1 MAIMFSRNAS
11 NDNTDFKDLND
22 LKNIKDLK
30 DSKAPDGFKDIIVQS
45 VSPSIRT
52 TVWLLKI
59 MIPISFAVC
68 LAQFYGIIA
77 WCAQWLNPLFC
88 HIGLPGASSIAFLT
102 GATSTTYA
110 ALAVMMTMELTL
122 RQATI
127 IAIMVLICHA
137 LPLECTV
144 NKKVGSKPFRMAF
157 LRICGALLA
166 ALYLNFF
173 LPEMSEPFSALSVS
187 AADATILQVLLNWLL
202 SSLKL
207 SAMIFGII
215 YALMLVQKLME
226 KYGLMQKLEKP
237 LSPLMVFFGLPSNSA
252 YLWLVGNVLGI
263 SYGSAVMLQLEEE
276 GKITREE
283 ADEVNYHL
291 IMNHSMLE
299 DTLVFATAGVSAIWI
314 LSTRLLFAFIL
325 VWCRKAVKRLFRN

>member
-1 MAIMFSRNAS
+1 M
-11 NDNTDFKDLND
+11 LN
-22 LKNIKDLK
+22 IVK
-30 DSKAPDGFKDIIVQS
+30 DSLKPTIK
-45 VSPSIRT
+45 T
-52 TVWLLKI
+52 TLWLLKI

-68 LAQFYGIIA
+68 LAQYFGLIE
-77 WCAQWLNPLFC
+77 WCAGWLNPLFC

-110 ALAVMMTMELTL
+110 ALAVMMSMELTL

-144 NKKVGSKPFRMAF
+144 NKKVGSKPLRMGF

-166 ALYLNFF
+166 AVYLNLV
-173 LPEMSEPFSALSVS
+173 LPELSEPFSALP
-187 AADATILQVLLNWLL
+187 LL
-202 SSLKL
+202 SAEASLTEVLKGWLISSMKL
-207 SAMIFGII
+207 IIMILAII
-215 YALMLVQKLME
+215 YALMFIQRFME
-226 KYGLMQKLEKP
+226 KFGLMQKLTKP
-237 LSPLMVFFGLPSNSA
+237 LEPLMQFFGLPRNAA

-276 GKITREE
+276 GKITRQE

-299 DTLVFATAGVSAIWI
+299 DTLVFATAGVSALWI
-314 LSTRLLFAFIL
+314 LSTRLLFAIVL
-325 VWCRKAVKRLFRN
+325 VWVRKLLKRAIV

>member
-1 MAIMFSRNAS
+1 MKDPKDFIIIK
-11 NDNTDFKDLND
+11 DFKNLIF
-22 LKNIKDLK
+22 KSAAPAIK
-30 DSKAPDGFKDIIVQS
+30 
-45 VSPSIRT
+45 T
-52 TVWLLKI
+52 TSWLLKI

-68 LAQFYGIIA
+68 LAQYYGVIA

-157 LRICGALLA
+157 LRIAGALLA
-166 ALYLNFF
+166 AVYLNIF
-173 LPEMSEPFSALSVS
+173 LPEMSEPFSALSIS
-187 AADATILQVLLNWLL
+187 AENATILEVLRNWLL
-202 SSLKL
+202 STLKL
-207 SAMIFGII
+207 CAMIFAII
-215 YALMLVQKLME
+215 YALMFVQKFME
-226 KYGLMQKLEKP
+226 RYGLMQKLVRP
-237 LSPLMVFFGLPSNSA
+237 LSPIMVFFGLPKDAA

-263 SYGSAVMLQLEEE
+263 SYGSAVMLDLEEE
-276 GKITREE
+276 GKISRDQ
-283 ADEVNYHL
+283 ANEVNYHL

-299 DTLVFATAGVSAIWI
+299 DTLVFAATGVSALWI
-314 LSTRLLFAFIL
+314 LTTRLLFALLL
-325 VWCRKAVKRLFRN
+325 VWGRKAVRKLLVVC

>member
-1 MAIMFSRNAS
+1 MKI
-11 NDNTDFKDLND
+11 DNGLGKG
-22 LKNIKDLK
+22 KNKGGCGLLC
-30 DSKAPDGFKDIIVQS
+30 DIACD
-45 VSPSIRT
+45 SIRPTIKT
-52 TVWLLKI
+52 TLWLLKI
-59 MIPISFAVC
+59 MLPISFAVC
-68 LAQFYGIIA
+68 LAQYYGLIA
-77 WCAQWLNPLFC
+77 WCAGWLNPLFC

-110 ALAVMMTMELTL
+110 ALAVMMSMELTL

-144 NKKVGSKPFRMAF
+144 NKKVGSKPFRMGF

-166 ALYLNFF
+166 AMYLNLV
-173 LPEMSEPFSALSVS
+173 LPDLSEPFSASSIASADESLMSV
-187 AADATILQVLLNWLL
+187 LRGWLL
-202 SSLKL
+202 SSAKL
-207 SAMIFGII
+207 CAMIFSII
-215 YALMLVQKLME
+215 YALMFVQRFME
-226 KYGLMQKLEKP
+226 KYGLMEKLTKP
-237 LSPLMVFFGLPSNSA
+237 LEPLMLFFGLPRHAA

-276 GKITREE
+276 GKISREE

-299 DTLVFATAGVSAIWI
+299 DTLVFATAGVSALWI
-314 LSTRLLFAFIL
+314 LSTRLLFALIL
-325 VWCRKAVKRLFRN
+325 VWGRKLFQLLRHSD

>member
-1 MAIMFSRNAS
+1 M
-11 NDNTDFKDLND
+11 LN
-22 LKNIKDLK
+22 IVK
-30 DSKAPDGFKDIIVQS
+30 DSFK
-45 VSPSIRT
+45 PTAKT
-52 TVWLLKI
+52 TLWLLKI

-68 LAQFYGIIA
+68 LAQYFGLIE
-77 WCAQWLNPLFC
+77 WCAGWLNPLFC

-110 ALAVMMTMELTL
+110 ALAVMLSMELTL

-144 NKKVGSKPFRMAF
+144 NKKVGSKPFRMGF

-166 ALYLNFF
+166 AVYLNLV
-173 LPEMSEPFSALSVS
+173 LPELSDPFSALP
-187 AADATILQVLLNWLL
+187 L
-202 SSLKL
+202 SSAEASLIEVLKGWL
-207 SAMIFGII
+207 ISSMKLIIMIFAII
-215 YALMLVQKLME
+215 YALMFIQRFME
-226 KYGLMQKLEKP
+226 KYGLMQKLTKP
-237 LSPLMVFFGLPSNSA
+237 LEPLMQFFGLPRNAA

-276 GKITREE
+276 GKISPLE

-299 DTLVFATAGVSAIWI
+299 DTLVFATAGVSALWI
-314 LSTRLLFAFIL
+314 LSTRLLFAFVL
-325 VWCRKAVKRLFRN
+325 VWGRKLIKRAIV

>member
-1 MAIMFSRNAS
+1 MK
-11 NDNTDFKDLND
+11 TLW
-22 LKNIKDLK
+22 
-30 DSKAPDGFKDIIVQS
+30 IIVKES
-45 VSPSIRT
+45 LRPALKT
-52 TVWLLKI
+52 TGWLLKI

-68 LAQFYGIIA
+68 LMQYYGVIA

-110 ALAVMMTMELTL
+110 ALAVMLSMELTI

-157 LRICGALLA
+157 LRIGGALLA
-166 ALYLNFF
+166 AVYLNIV
-173 LPEMSEPFSALSVS
+173 LPDMPEAFSALPLSS
-187 AADATILQVLLNWLL
+187 SESSITAVLWAWLL

-207 SAMIFGII
+207 SIMILSII
-215 YALMLVQKLME
+215 YGLMFIQKLME
-226 KYGLMQKLEKP
+226 KYGFMQKLTRP
-237 LSPLMVFFGLPSNSA
+237 LAPLMTFFGLPKSAA

-263 SYGSAVMLQLEEE
+263 SYGSAVMIQLEEE
-276 GKITREE
+276 GKITPKE

-299 DTLVFATAGVSAIWI
+299 DTLVFATAGVSALWI
-314 LSTRLLFAFIL
+314 LSTRLLFALIL
-325 VWCRKAVKRLFRN
+325 VWCRKVLKRLIGLRL

>member
-1 MAIMFSRNAS
+1 MRFNCKTIKALFVES
-11 NDNTDFKDLND
+11 
-22 LKNIKDLK
+22 LKPAVK
-30 DSKAPDGFKDIIVQS
+30 
-45 VSPSIRT
+45 T
-52 TVWLLKI
+52 TSWLLKI
-59 MIPISFAVC
+59 MIPISFEVC
-68 LAQFYGIIA
+68 LAQYYGIIA

-166 ALYLNFF
+166 AVYLNLV
-173 LPEMSEPFSALSVS
+173 LPELSEPFSALTIS
-187 AADATILQVLLNWLL
+187 AENATIYEVLRNWLW
-202 SSLKL
+202 STVKL
-207 SAMIFGII
+207 SAMIFVII
-215 YALMLVQKLME
+215 YALMFVQKFME
-226 KYGLMQKLEKP
+226 RFGLMQKLVKP
-237 LSPLMVFFGLPSNSA
+237 LSPIMVFFGLPRDAA

-263 SYGSAVMLQLEEE
+263 SYGSAVMIQLEEE
-276 GKITREE
+276 GKITPEE

-299 DTLVFATAGVSAIWI
+299 DTLVFATAGVSALWI
-314 LSTRLLFAFIL
+314 LSTRLLFALLL
-325 VWCRKAVKRLFRN
+325 VWGKKLLRRL

>member
-1 MAIMFSRNAS
+1 MVCCRRDNALCS
-11 NDNTDFKDLND
+11 I
-22 LKNIKDLK
+22 IKDSFRPAVK
-30 DSKAPDGFKDIIVQS
+30 
-45 VSPSIRT
+45 T
-52 TVWLLKI
+52 TSWLLKI
-59 MIPISFAVC
+59 MLPISLAVC
-68 LAQFYGIIA
+68 LLQYYGVIA

-102 GATSTTYA
+102 GATVTTYA

-144 NKKVGSKPFRMAF
+144 VKKVGSHPIRMGL
-157 LRICGALLA
+157 LRIAGALLA
-166 ALYLNFF
+166 AIYLNLV

-187 AADATILQVLLNWLL
+187 ASEASIEQVLQGWLI

-207 SAMIFGII
+207 SLMIFAII
-215 YALMLVQKLME
+215 YALMFVQRLME
-226 KYGLMQKLEKP
+226 RYGLMQKLVRP
-237 LSPLMVFFGLPSNSA
+237 LSPIMVLFGLPPSAA

-263 SYGSAVMLQLEEE
+263 SYGSAMMIQLEEE
-276 GKITREE
+276 GKISRKE
-283 ADEVNYHL
+283 ADDVNYHL

-299 DTLVFATAGVSAIWI
+299 DTLVFATAGVSALWI
-314 LSTRLLFAFIL
+314 LSTRLLFAFVL
-325 VWCRKAVKRLFRN
+325 VWTRKALHLLRPDRRSTPT

>member
-1 MAIMFSRNAS
+1 MIG
-11 NDNTDFKDLND
+11 
-22 LKNIKDLK
+22 IVK
-30 DSKAPDGFKDIIVQS
+30 DSLRPTVK
-45 VSPSIRT
+45 T
-52 TVWLLKI
+52 TLWLLKI

-68 LAQFYGIIA
+68 LAQYYGVIE
-77 WCAQWLNPLFC
+77 WCAGWLNPLFC

-110 ALAVMMTMELTL
+110 ALAVMMSMELTL

-144 NKKVGSKPFRMAF
+144 NKKVGSKPFRMGF

-166 ALYLNFF
+166 AVYLNLV
-173 LPEMSEPFSALSVS
+173 LPDLSEPFSALPLSS
-187 AADATILQVLLNWLL
+187 SEASLIDVLKGWLL
-202 SSLKL
+202 SSVKL
-207 SAMIFGII
+207 SIMIFAII
-215 YALMLVQKLME
+215 YALMFIQRFME
-226 KYGLMQKLEKP
+226 RFGLMQKLTKP
-237 LSPLMVFFGLPSNSA
+237 LEPLMVFFGLPRNAA

-263 SYGSAVMLQLEEE
+263 SYGSAVMLQLEDE
-276 GKITREE
+276 GKITRQE

-299 DTLVFATAGVSAIWI
+299 DTLVFATAGVSALWI
-314 LSTRLLFAFIL
+314 LSTRLLFALVL
-325 VWCRKAVKRLFRN
+325 VWGRKLLTRLAIA

>member
-1 MAIMFSRNAS
+1 MFS
-11 NDNTDFKDLND
+11 TKT
-22 LKNIKDLK
+22 IKALLA
-30 DSKAPDGFKDIIVQS
+30 DSFRPAAK
-45 VSPSIRT
+45 T
-52 TVWLLKI
+52 TSWLLKI

-68 LAQFYGIIA
+68 LAQYYGIIA

-102 GATSTTYA
+102 GATATTYA
-110 ALAVMMTMELTL
+110 ALAVMMSIEITL

-144 NKKVGSKPFRMAF
+144 NKKVGAKPFRMGF
-157 LRICGALLA
+157 SRICAALLA
-166 ALYLNFF
+166 AMYLNLF
-173 LPEMSEPFSALSVS
+173 LPELPEQFSTLPLSSNEASLIEVLKGWILSTIKLSV
-187 AADATILQVLLNWLL
+187 
-202 SSLKL
+202 
-207 SAMIFGII
+207 MIFFII
-215 YALMLVQKLME
+215 YALMFIQKVME
-226 KYGLMQKLEKP
+226 KYGLMEKLTKP
-237 LSPLMVFFGLPSNSA
+237 LEPIMVFFGLPKNAA

-263 SYGSAVMLQLEEE
+263 SYGSAVMLQHEEE

-299 DTLVFATAGVSAIWI
+299 DTLVFATAGISAFWI
-314 LSTRLLFAFIL
+314 LSTRLLFALLL
-325 VWCRKAVKRLFRN
+325 VWSKKLLRKLYKNILSN

>member
-1 MAIMFSRNAS
+1 MS
-11 NDNTDFKDLND
+11 NSKLFIDS
-22 LKNIKDLK
+22 LKPAVK
-30 DSKAPDGFKDIIVQS
+30 
-45 VSPSIRT
+45 T
-52 TVWLLKI
+52 TAWLLKI

-68 LAQFYGIIA
+68 LAQYYGVIA
-77 WCAQWLNPLFC
+77 WCAGWLNPLFC

-157 LRICGALLA
+157 LRLCGALLA
-166 ALYLNFF
+166 AVYLNFF

-187 AADATILQVLLNWLL
+187 SADATIYEVLRNWLW
-202 SSLKL
+202 SSVKL
-207 SAMIFGII
+207 CAMIFAII
-215 YALMLVQKLME
+215 YALMFVQKFME
-226 KYGLMQKLEKP
+226 RYGLMQKLVRP
-237 LSPLMVFFGLPSNSA
+237 LSPIMVFFGLPRDSA

-263 SYGSAVMLQLEEE
+263 SYGSAVMIQLEEE

-299 DTLVFATAGVSAIWI
+299 DTLVFASAGVSALWI
-314 LSTRLLFAFIL
+314 LTTRLLFALLL
-325 VWCRKAVKRLFRN
+325 VWGRKAVLKMKSISIPY

>member
-1 MAIMFSRNAS
+1 M
-11 NDNTDFKDLND
+11 
-22 LKNIKDLK
+22 LKIVK
-30 DSKAPDGFKDIIVQS
+30 DSLKPTVK
-45 VSPSIRT
+45 T
-52 TVWLLKI
+52 TLWLLKI

-68 LAQFYGIIA
+68 LAQYFGLIE
-77 WCAQWLNPLFC
+77 WCAGWLNPLFC

-110 ALAVMMTMELTL
+110 ALAVMMSMELTL

-144 NKKVGSKPFRMAF
+144 NKKVGSKPFRMGF

-166 ALYLNFF
+166 AVYLNLV
-173 LPEMSEPFSALSVS
+173 LPELSDPFSALP
-187 AADATILQVLLNWLL
+187 L
-202 SSLKL
+202 SSAEASLLEVLKGWL
-207 SAMIFGII
+207 ISSMKLIIMIFAII
-215 YALMLVQKLME
+215 YALMFIQRFME
-226 KYGLMQKLEKP
+226 KFGLMQKLTKP
-237 LSPLMVFFGLPSNSA
+237 LEPLMQFFGLPRNAA

-276 GKITREE
+276 GKISPLE

-299 DTLVFATAGVSAIWI
+299 DTLVFATAGVSALWI
-314 LSTRLLFAFIL
+314 LSTRLLFAFVL
-325 VWCRKAVKRLFRN
+325 VWGRKLLKRAIV

>member
-1 MAIMFSRNAS
+1 MVSGRRDNALYAI
-11 NDNTDFKDLND
+11 
-22 LKNIKDLK
+22 IKDSLRPAVK
-30 DSKAPDGFKDIIVQS
+30 
-45 VSPSIRT
+45 T
-52 TVWLLKI
+52 TSWLLKI
-59 MIPISFAVC
+59 MIPISLAVC
-68 LAQFYGIIA
+68 LLQYYGVIA

-102 GATSTTYA
+102 GATVTTYA

-144 NKKVGSKPFRMAF
+144 VKKVGSHPIRMGL
-157 LRICGALLA
+157 LRIAGALLA
-166 ALYLNFF
+166 AMYLNLV

-187 AADATILQVLLNWLL
+187 ASEASVWQVLQGWLL

-207 SAMIFGII
+207 CLMIFAII
-215 YALMLVQKLME
+215 YTLMFVQRLME
-226 KYGLMQKLEKP
+226 RYGLMQKLVRP
-237 LSPLMVFFGLPSNSA
+237 LSPIMVLFGLPPNAA

-263 SYGSAVMLQLEEE
+263 SYGSAVMIQLEEE
-276 GKITREE
+276 GKISRKE
-283 ADEVNYHL
+283 ADDVNYHL

-299 DTLVFATAGVSAIWI
+299 DTLVFATAGVSALWI
-314 LSTRLLFAFIL
+314 LSTRLLFALVL
-325 VWCRKAVKRLFRN
+325 VWGRKAFHLLRPES

>member
-1 MAIMFSRNAS
+1 M
-11 NDNTDFKDLND
+11 
-22 LKNIKDLK
+22 LKIVK
-30 DSKAPDGFKDIIVQS
+30 DSIKPTVK
-45 VSPSIRT
+45 T
-52 TVWLLKI
+52 TLWLLKI

-68 LAQFYGIIA
+68 LAQYFGLIE
-77 WCAQWLNPLFC
+77 WCAGWLNPLFC

-110 ALAVMMTMELTL
+110 ALAVMLSMELTL

-144 NKKVGSKPFRMAF
+144 NKKVGSKPFRMGF
-157 LRICGALLA
+157 LRIIGALLA
-166 ALYLNFF
+166 AVYLNLV
-173 LPEMSEPFSALSVS
+173 LPELSNPFSALP
-187 AADATILQVLLNWLL
+187 L
-202 SSLKL
+202 SSAEASLIEVLKGWL
-207 SAMIFGII
+207 ISSMKLIIMIFAII
-215 YALMLVQKLME
+215 YALMFIQRFME
-226 KYGLMQKLEKP
+226 KFGLMQKLTKP
-237 LSPLMVFFGLPSNSA
+237 LEPLMQFFGLPRNAA

-276 GKITREE
+276 GKITRQE

-299 DTLVFATAGVSAIWI
+299 DTLVFATAGVSALWI
-314 LSTRLLFAFIL
+314 LSTRLLFAFVL
-325 VWCRKAVKRLFRN
+325 VWGRKLLKRVIV